1 MKKTVIDNIE
11 YRNRNNLSC
20 RSFECFKQT
29 IDFKTFFEAVST
41 YAKAYKELGVKDGDI
56 VTLCLAGTLDT
67 IINIYALNKIGA
79 VANIV
84 NPNYFRVNSKKYIN
98 ESNSKLL
105 VILDRFYLPLK
116 SSIEITNVQKI
127 ILSSLTEYSSF
138 LFKLLIS
145 RKKFNKSDLIDNV
158 EYFSLPDFIR
168 YGKNSCIRLEEL
180 PYIPEREACITYSS
194 GTTGNPKGIV
204 LTNDS
209 LNNMIDIYDKKEGFG
224 SIVGDRNLVLIPP
237 MYGTSLCHSINTPL
251 AFGCTTSFQPVYN
264 PSTLLKDLRTFEPKI
279 FVASKA
285 HYIGLMKEKI
295 KKGEL
300 SFCKMAFC
308 GGEPLTKSLVI
319 DINRTLKYAGINPLI
334 IGYGLSELG
343 TMCMVSM
350 DIPNRTNESGIL
362 LPMIDAMI
370 LDPITGNRVKDG
382 DLGELYVSTPA
393 IMKGY
398 FKDTKSTDEF
408 FYIDAEGRKWAKTG
422 DIAKKHFDEEINDD
436 IYDVIGRKKD
446 SFIDKGGNVIYL
458 FEIENFIENLKWVLE
473 CEVVSLTINDEI
485 VPIAHIVLKD
495 EFKNNMFDI
504 IKMIDSCCKSFLNFN
519 MVPYA
524 YKLRDNFPTS
534 PISGKRDF
542 ETLKYETDNYIVIEN
557 DNILFTSLNSKES
570 KENNCIEDVKK
581 LKLSC
586 K

>member
-20 RSFECFKQT
+20 SSFECFKQT

-194 GTTGNPKGIV
+194 GTT
-204 LTNDS
+204 
-209 LNNMIDIYDKKEGFG
+209 
-224 SIVGDRNLVLIPP
+224 
-237 MYGTSLCHSINTPL
+237 
-251 AFGCTTSFQPVYN
+251 
-264 PSTLLKDLRTFEPKI
+264 
-279 FVASKA
+279 
-285 HYIGLMKEKI
+285 
-295 KKGEL
+295 
-300 SFCKMAFC
+300 
-308 GGEPLTKSLVI
+308 
-319 DINRTLKYAGINPLI
+319 
-334 IGYGLSELG
+334 
-343 TMCMVSM
+343 
-350 DIPNRTNESGIL
+350 
-362 LPMIDAMI
+362 
-370 LDPITGNRVKDG
+370 
-382 DLGELYVSTPA
+382 
-393 IMKGY
+393 
-398 FKDTKSTDEF
+398 
-408 FYIDAEGRKWAKTG
+408 
-422 DIAKKHFDEEINDD
+422 
-436 IYDVIGRKKD
+436 
-446 SFIDKGGNVIYL
+446 
-458 FEIENFIENLKWVLE
+458 
-473 CEVVSLTINDEI
+473 
-485 VPIAHIVLKD
+485 
-495 EFKNNMFDI
+495 
-504 IKMIDSCCKSFLNFN
+504 
-519 MVPYA
+519 
-524 YKLRDNFPTS
+524 
-534 PISGKRDF
+534 
-542 ETLKYETDNYIVIEN
+542 
-557 DNILFTSLNSKES
+557 
-570 KENNCIEDVKK
+570 
-581 LKLSC
+581 
-586 K
+586 